1 MKKFELS
8 SDCILKKLSKSVAQ
22 ELLKGSFVV
31 GCDYKNKQLILENVF
46 HYTRGQRRLEVYTLF
61 PNKENTKRQ
70 LKLETAFVFMDS
82 KDIVD
87 GIIEML
93 NLGINEYDLFIVDK
107 YNNFDTERVYD
118 KYGKSMS
125 VA

>member
-8 SDCILKKLSKSVAQ
+8 PDCILKKLSRSVAQ

-70 LKLETAFVFMDS
+70 LKLETAFVLMDS